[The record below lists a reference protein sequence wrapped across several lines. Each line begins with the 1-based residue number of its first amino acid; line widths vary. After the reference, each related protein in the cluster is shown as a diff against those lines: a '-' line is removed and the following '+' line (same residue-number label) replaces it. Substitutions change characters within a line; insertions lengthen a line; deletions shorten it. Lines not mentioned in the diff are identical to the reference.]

1 MALRRRLLGPG
12 IAARRVLQQGVQ
24 AALTAAWLCA
34 GDCSVLAS
42 QPAVYFSKECKLS
55 KAVGLDASVTVGGAR
70 LPLNDAVSAAVG
82 AAAPAAA
89 AVRTTP
95 AISLFLHIYTRNMA
109 S

>member
-1 MALRRRLLGPG
+1 MWLR
-12 IAARRVLQQGVQ
+12 
-24 AALTAAWLCA
+24 A

-89 AVRTTP
+89 AVRTKP
-95 AISLFLHIYTRNMA
+95 ATSHQV
-109 S
+109 

>member
-1 MALRRRLLGPG
+1 M
-12 IAARRVLQQGVQ
+12 
-24 AALTAAWLCA
+24 LCA

-89 AVRTTP
+89 AVRTKP
-95 AISLFLHIYTRNMA
+95 AVVHLHLSYGSSNVYPETVVSFACGLA
-109 S
+109 STDTGDIQQLLGLAN